1 MFFAN
6 ICCQSYRPTLEN
18 TLNRCVTDE
27 SPKCTHSRLDVLCI
41 GKSMELS
48 VVLKQ
53 QIDLQSCSFLSS
65 APLSVSTIPFK
76 QLSETKQNSISYH
89 WILAFLQLHH
99 SEMSV
104 FINTVNRY
112 SEWKKARESFK
123 QWFPERVFCNYYYCI
138 NTQKMWW
145 LLAFHTPIFTN
156 WLKG

>member
-76 QLSETKQNSISYH
+76 QNKTQFHITGYWRFYSYT
-89 WILAFLQLHH
+89 IVKCQFL
-99 SEMSV
+99 
-104 FINTVNRY
+104 
-112 SEWKKARESFK
+112 
-123 QWFPERVFCNYYYCI
+123 
-138 NTQKMWW
+138 
-145 LLAFHTPIFTN
+145 
-156 WLKG
+156 